1 MLVQNEFFRFQGPR
15 EDSRIDFFIGL
26 QLGWPGGAGL
36 GGGLSGRKAAQTVVG
51 KQRPSMAELLQQTV
65 APCRAVRACQ
75 APPAPV
81 VVRPSLADLSGEV
94 MGYLQPISSH
104 E

>member
-1 MLVQNEFFRFQGPR
+1 
-15 EDSRIDFFIGL
+15 
-26 QLGWPGGAGL
+26 
-36 GGGLSGRKAAQTVVG
+36 VVG